1 MLLASKEREGRTR
14 VALLPDASGREAGA
28 ALTPG
33 QAPGCA
39 RDQGCAQRW

>member
-14 VALLPDASGREAGA
+14 VALFPDASEREGGA

-33 QAPGCA
+33 QNSGRAGT
-39 RDQGCAQRW
+39 RTQR